1 MITKIVLTN
10 CATMRA
16 ASHLLSSERVLI
28 TLLQMRL
35 FSSITIIA
43 WAAEAARTENFMP
56 QSSHIVFEIINLCY
70 SYFSDTLEGN
80 MRMPIKLKNSEN
92 IATKPSLNARSKR

>member
-1 MITKIVLTN
+1 MDYTMITKIVLTN

-28 TLLQMRL
+28 TLLQTRL

-43 WAAEAARTENFMP
+43 
-56 QSSHIVFEIINLCY
+56 
-70 SYFSDTLEGN
+70 
-80 MRMPIKLKNSEN
+80 
-92 IATKPSLNARSKR
+92 